1 MIKFNHS
8 IVAKAIC
15 NLSVGIN
22 GTCAIYI
29 VPLTVYLHTYVLA
42 AIVTVVR
49 MLSALN
55 KLS

>member
-15 NLSVGIN
+15 NLNVGIN

-29 VPLTVYLHTYVLA
+29 VPLTVYLHTYVLG